1 MSGPQSGRALHRVG
15 WSVSVTTS
23 YGEEQIARLRWE
35 LLCLPLGDERF
46 PLLRYVDPYGKTL
59 FNRTQVDAVISEFRR
74 LRERVTDE
82 LPPELADAERSSID
96 GILELADI
104 VRTVPH
110 HMLTL
115 VGQ

>member
-1 MSGPQSGRALHRVG
+1 MNERQAGRDLRKVG
-15 WSVSVTTS
+15 WSVSLTTS
-23 YGEEQIARLRWE
+23 YGDHQVARLRWE
-35 LLCLPLGDERF
+35 LLYLPLGDESF

-59 FNRTQVDAVISEFRR
+59 FNRTQVEAVISEFHR

-82 LPPELADAERSSID
+82 LPPEVADTERSSIN

-110 HMLTL
+110 HMLEL